1 MPQLGPTELIIILVI
16 VIVLFGVGRIGKI
29 AGEMGSGIRAF
40 RDGIRGDDDK
50 EKLKTN
56 QKRTKPTRLTSPDK
70 AEAYNK

>member
-1 MPQLGPTELIIILVI
+1 MQLGPTELIIILVI

-50 EKLKTN
+50 EKAENKSEENKTN
-56 QKRTKPTRLTSPDK
+56 SSDK
-70 AEAYNK
+70 S